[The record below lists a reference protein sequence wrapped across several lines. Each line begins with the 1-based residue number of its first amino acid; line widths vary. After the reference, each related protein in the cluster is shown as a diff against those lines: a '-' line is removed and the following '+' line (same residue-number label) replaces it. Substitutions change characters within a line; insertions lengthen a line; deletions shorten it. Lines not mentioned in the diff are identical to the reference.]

1 LHLKEYKKGIMLRIK
16 KLDIFI
22 IKSFLMLFAGTFFI
36 CLFIFMMQFLWRYV
50 DELVGKGLEMSVLAQ
65 FFFYSALTLIPM
77 SLPLAVLLAALMTF
91 GNFGERFE
99 LLAMKAAGISLMR
112 ILAPLIVFCSIL
124 CATSFYFQNVVSPN
138 AQKELW
144 RLLVSMKQTS
154 PEMEIPEGVF
164 YDGVPGYNLYV
175 KHKDRETGRLEDV
188 LIYNFSD
195 GFENAHIIWAESGN
209 LESTADKQHLYL
221 HLYNGEQFENL
232 KSQTISSS
240 NVPYRRESFREKHTL
255 IEFDAGFNMV
265 DGDFLNDRSDSKNMV
280 QISQTIDSLTVRAD
294 SVGRVMFTDALH
306 STFQPVTLTR
316 SDSTRLA
323 EPANA
328 VVKVDS
334 LYGAFTLAQKDKVLR
349 NAVERTSSLQ
359 MEWGT
364 KALGMKEMDGQI
376 RSHVNDWHKKITL
389 SLSCLMFFFIGAPLG
404 AIIRKGGLGMPVV
417 VSVLFF
423 VIYFII
429 DSGATRVA
437 KSGEMNVVL
446 GVWMSTLVLSP
457 VGAFFTYQ
465 SNRDSVVFNA
475 ELYVRFFRSLLGLRA
490 SRHVVP
496 KEVIIETPDY
506 PRVVADLQLLSQHCA
521 DYDEQ
526 NRLKRAPNY
535 VRIFLDNGSDHAVAQ
550 IADKIERLVEELSNT
565 TDSPMFGYLNQYPF
579 VSPRAHKAPFSRQWL
594 NILTGIILPV
604 GLFFYFR
611 VWMFRLRLDKDL
623 QLIQHLN
630 AEVEKRI
637 REHVLIDNE

>member
-1 LHLKEYKKGIMLRIK
+1 
-16 KLDIFI
+16 
-22 IKSFLMLFAGTFFI
+22 MLFVGTFFI
-36 CLFIFMMQFLWRYV
+36 CLFILMMQFLWKYV
-50 DELVGKGLEMSVLAQ
+50 DELVGKGLEMTVLAQ

-112 ILAPLIVFCSIL
+112 ILAPLIIFCTML
-124 CATSFYFQNVVSPN
+124 CGVSFYFQNVVSPN

-175 KHKDRETGRLEDV
+175 KHKDRDTGRLEDV

-195 GFENAHIIWAESGN
+195 GFENAHIIWAESGT

-232 KSQTISSS
+232 KSQTISSN
-240 NVPYRRESFREKHTL
+240 NVPYRRETFREKHSL

-265 DGDFLNDRSDSKNMV
+265 DGDFLNDRADSKNMI
-280 QISQTIDSLTVRAD
+280 QISETIDSLTVRAD
-294 SVGRVMFTDALH
+294 SIGRVMFNDALAT
-306 STFQPVTLTR
+306 TFKPVTL
-316 SDSTRLA
+316 SKADSARLA
-323 EPANA
+323 QPEHA
-328 VVKVDS
+328 VTDADS
-334 LYGAFTLAQKDKVLR
+334 LYATFTLVQRDRTLR
-349 NAVERTSSLQ
+349 NALDRVNALQ
-359 MEWGT
+359 MEWQAKGLT
-364 KALGMKEMDGQI
+364 MKEMDSNI
-376 RSHVNDWHKKITL
+376 RSHLNDWHKKITL

-429 DSGATRVA
+429 DSGATRLA
-437 KSGEMNVVL
+437 KSGELNVVL

-475 ELYVRFFRSLLGLRA
+475 ELYVHFFRSLLGLRP
-490 SRHVVP
+490 SRHIAP

-506 PRVVADLQLLSQHCA
+506 PRVLTDLEELSRHCA
-521 DYDEQ
+521 DYDER

-535 VRIFLDNGSDHAVAQ
+535 VRLFLDNGSDHAVAQ
-550 IADKIERLVEELSNT
+550 IAEKIERLTEELSNA
-565 TDSPMFGYLNQYPF
+565 TDGPLFGYLDQYPF
-579 VSPRAHKAPFSRQWL
+579 VSPSAHKAPFSRQWL
-594 NILTGIILPV
+594 NILTGVILPV

-611 VWMFRLRLDKDL
+611 IWMFRLRLDKDL
-623 QLIQHLN
+623 QLIQRLN
-630 AEVEKRI
+630 GQVASRV
-637 REHVLIDNE
+637 REHIIIDHKNNEI

>member
-1 LHLKEYKKGIMLRIK
+1 MLRIK

-22 IKSFLMLFAGTFFI
+22 IKSFLLLFAGTFFI

-50 DELVGKGLEMSVLAQ
+50 DELVGKGLEMSVMAQ

-175 KHKDRETGRLEDV
+175 KHKDRDTGQLQDV

-195 GFENAHIIWAESGN
+195 GFENAHIIWAETGN
-209 LESTADKQHLYL
+209 LEMTADKQHLFL

-232 KSQTISSS
+232 RSQTISSN
-240 NVPYRRESFREKHTL
+240 NVPYRRETFREKHSL
-255 IEFDAGFNMV
+255 IEFDANFNMV
-265 DGDFLNDRSDSKNMV
+265 DGDFLNDRSDSKNMA
-280 QISQTIDSLTVRAD
+280 QISQAIDSLTVRAD
-294 SVGRVMFTDALH
+294 SVGRVMFTDAITT
-306 STFQPVTLTR
+306 TFKPLSLAP
-316 SDSTRLA
+316 SDSVKLSQ
-323 EPANA
+323 PAYATLNA
-328 VVKVDS
+328 DS
-334 LYGAFTLAQKDKVLR
+334 IYDAFTLTQRDQTLR
-349 NAVERTSSLQ
+349 NAVERTGAHL
-359 MEWGT
+359 MEWQV
-364 KALGMKEMDGQI
+364 KALTMKDMDNNI
-376 RSHVNDWHKKITL
+376 RSHITDWHKKITL

-423 VIYFII
+423 VIYYII

-437 KSGEMNVVL
+437 KSGEMNMML

-457 VGAFFTYQ
+457 IGAFFTYQ

-475 ELYVRFFRSLLGLRA
+475 ELYVRFFRTLLGLRTP
-490 SRHVVP
+490 RHVVA

-506 PRVVADLQLLSQHCA
+506 PRVLTDLATVSDHCA
-521 DYDEQ
+521 LYDEQ
-526 NRLKRAPNY
+526 HRLMRAPNY
-535 VRIFLDNGSDHAVAQ
+535 VRLFLDNGSDHE
-550 IADKIERLVEELSNT
+550 IAHISEKLERLVEELSNT
-565 TDSPMFGYLNQYPF
+565 TERRMFSYLNQYPV
-579 VSPRAHKAPFSRQWL
+579 VSPRAHKAPFDRQWL
-594 NILTGIILPV
+594 NVLTGVVVPA

-611 VWMFRLRLDKDL
+611 AWRFRLRLHKDL
-623 QLIQHLN
+623 QTLQRLN
-630 AEVEKRI
+630 VEVAKLI
-637 REHVLIDNE
+637 REQFIQKQENNDIK

>member
-1 LHLKEYKKGIMLRIK
+1 
-16 KLDIFI
+16 
-22 IKSFLMLFAGTFFI
+22 MLFAGTFFI

-77 SLPLAVLLAALMTF
+77 SLPLAILLAALMTF

-112 ILAPLIVFCSIL
+112 ILAPLIIFCSIL
-124 CATSFYFQNVVSPN
+124 CVTSFYFQNVVSPN

-164 YDGVPGYNLYV
+164 YDGVPGYNLFV

-195 GFENAHIIWAESGN
+195 GFENAHIIWAESGT

-232 KSQTISSS
+232 KSQTISSN
-240 NVPYRRESFREKHTL
+240 NVPYRRETFREKHSL
-255 IEFDAGFNMV
+255 IEFDSGFNMV
-265 DGDFLNDRSDSKNMV
+265 DGGFLSDRADSKNMA
-280 QISQTIDSLTVRAD
+280 QISQTIDSLTVLAD
-294 SVGRVMFTDALH
+294 SIGRVQYNEAYS
-306 STFQPVTLTR
+306 STYRPVTLSR
-316 SDSTRLA
+316 LDSTKIA

-328 VVKVDS
+328 LLKTDS
-334 LYGAFTLAQKDKVLR
+334 LYAAFTLAEKDRTLR
-349 NAVERTSSLQ
+349 NASDRISSLQ
-359 MEWGT
+359 MEWET
-364 KALGMKEMDGQI
+364 RALQMKEMDGDI

-437 KSGEMNVVL
+437 KSGEMNTIL
-446 GVWMSTLVLSP
+446 GVWMSTLVLTP
-457 VGAFFTYQ
+457 VGVFFTYQ

-475 ELYVRFFRSLLGLRA
+475 ELYTRFFRTLLGLRP
-490 SRHVVP
+490 SRHVAP
-496 KEVIIETPDY
+496 KEVVIEEPDY
-506 PRVVADLQLLSQHCA
+506 PRVLDDLQALSARCA
-521 DYDEQ
+521 DYDERH
-526 NRLKRAPNY
+526 RLKRAPNY
-535 VRIFLDNGSDHAVAQ
+535 VQLFLDNGSDHE
-550 IADKIERLVEELSNT
+550 IALIAEKIEHLTEELSNCK
-565 TDSPMFGYLNQYPF
+565 DSPMFGWLDRYPF
-579 VSPRAHKAPFSRQWL
+579 VSPNAHKAPFSRQWL
-594 NILTGIILPV
+594 NVLTGVILPV

-611 VWMFRLRLDKDL
+611 IWMFRLRLDKDL
-623 QLIQHLN
+623 QLIQQIDR
-630 AEVEKRI
+630 EVEKRI
-637 REHVLIDNE
+637 REHILIGNEQ

>member
-1 LHLKEYKKGIMLRIK
+1 
-16 KLDIFI
+16 
-22 IKSFLMLFAGTFFI
+22 MLFAGTFFI

-77 SLPLAVLLAALMTF
+77 SLPLAILLAALMTF

-112 ILAPLIVFCSIL
+112 ILAPLIIFCSIL
-124 CATSFYFQNVVSPN
+124 CVTSFYFQNVVSPN

-164 YDGVPGYNLYV
+164 YDGVPGYNLFV

-195 GFENAHIIWAESGN
+195 GFENAHIIWAESGT

-232 KSQTISSS
+232 KSQTISSN
-240 NVPYRRESFREKHTL
+240 NVPYRRETFREKHSL
-255 IEFDAGFNMV
+255 IEFDSGFNMV
-265 DGDFLNDRSDSKNMV
+265 DGGFLSDRADSKNMA
-280 QISQTIDSLTVRAD
+280 QISQTIDSLTVLAD
-294 SVGRVMFTDALH
+294 SIGRVQYNEAYS
-306 STFQPVTLTR
+306 STYRPVTLSR
-316 SDSTRLA
+316 LDSTKIA

-328 VVKVDS
+328 LLKTDS
-334 LYGAFTLAQKDKVLR
+334 LYAAFTLAEKDRTLR
-349 NAVERTSSLQ
+349 NASDRISSLQ
-359 MEWGT
+359 MEWET
-364 KALGMKEMDGQI
+364 RALQMKEMDGDI

-437 KSGEMNVVL
+437 KSGEMNTIL
-446 GVWMSTLVLSP
+446 GVWMSTLVLTP
-457 VGAFFTYQ
+457 VGVFFTYQ

-475 ELYVRFFRSLLGLRA
+475 ELYTRFFRTLLGLRP
-490 SRHVVP
+490 SRHVAP
-496 KEVIIETPDY
+496 KEVVIEEPDY
-506 PRVVADLQLLSQHCA
+506 PRVLDELQALSARCA
-521 DYDEQ
+521 DYDERH
-526 NRLKRAPNY
+526 RLKRAPNY
-535 VRIFLDNGSDHAVAQ
+535 VQLFLDNGSDHE
-550 IADKIERLVEELSNT
+550 IALIAEKIEHLTEELSNCK
-565 TDSPMFGYLNQYPF
+565 DSPMFGWLDRYPF
-579 VSPRAHKAPFSRQWL
+579 VSPNAHKAPFSRQWL
-594 NILTGIILPV
+594 NVLTGVILPV

-611 VWMFRLRLDKDL
+611 IWMFRLRLDKDL
-623 QLIQHLN
+623 QLIQQIDR
-630 AEVEKRI
+630 EVEKRI
-637 REHVLIDNE
+637 REHILNR